1 MEVFNDLDSMPKL
14 QNPVVTMGSFDGV
27 HLGHRQLFAEVRKE
41 AKRIGGVS
49 VAITFNPHPQAVLH
63 PNTDFFQIYSLEE
76 NIQLIEE
83 EGIDYLLVIPFT
95 KEFSQISSEDFFK
108 NVIVEKIGA
117 KSVVMG
123 PNHSF
128 GRNRSGRRDTIAKLC
143 TENNISLIEV
153 PELTI
158 QGVKVH
164 SAHIRKLIA
173 NNNWDI
179 AAELLGKK

>member
-1 MEVFNDLDSMPKL
+1 MKILNDLNAIPPLK
-14 QNPVVTMGSFDGV
+14 NPVVTMGSFDGV
-27 HLGHRQLFAEVRKE
+27 HLGHRQLFAQVRKE
-41 AKRIGGVS
+41 AKRIDGVS

-76 NIQLIEE
+76 NAQLIEN
-83 EGIDYLLVIPFT
+83 EGIDFLLVIPFT

-108 NVIVEKIGA
+108 DVIVEKLGA
-117 KSVVMG
+117 KVMVMG

-128 GRNRSGRRDTIAKLC
+128 GHNRSGRRETIDVLC
-143 TENNISLIEV
+143 KANNVTLVEV
-153 PELTI
+153 PELVV

-179 AAELLGKK
+179 AADLLGK